1 MENTK
6 TQKELVLVQ
15 IVFLYIIPV
24 LLLYFGLISDNLRVV
39 MLLAVVL
46 FLFGIVKH
54 ANWTYSDLGITRD
67 FMKDIFPYS
76 IFTIGGVGFLIWLS
90 QVVPHEPFLEWWES
104 AKFLILFI
112 PISVLQEIL
121 FRGILMN
128 FLRKA
133 FTSPIFIIAL
143 NAAVF
148 AFMHVIY
155 LNSTFVLPFTFIAG
169 IGFAWMYYQYKNLIL
184 ISISHTILN
193 FVAVALG
200 FFVIR

>member
-6 TQKELVLVQ
+6 REKEIVLAQ
-15 IVFLYIIPV
+15 ILFLYVLPV

-39 MLLAVVL
+39 MLLGVVL
-46 FLFGIVKH
+46 LLLGIIKY
-54 ANWTYSDLGITRD
+54 ANWTYSDMGITRD
-67 FMKDIFPYS
+67 FMKDIFPH
-76 IFTIGGVGFLIWLS
+76 ILFTVGGVGFLIWLS
-90 QVVPHEPFLEWWES
+90 QVVPHDPFLEWWES
-104 AKFLILFI
+104 LRFLLLFI

-133 FTSPIFIIAL
+133 FTSPIFIIVL

-169 IGFAWMYYQYKNLIL
+169 VGFAWMYYQYKNLVL
-184 ISISHTILN
+184 ISISHTMLN
-193 FVAVALG
+193 FVAVVLG